1 MQFVEC
7 PHCGMKIIQSAK
19 VCKSC
24 QKPVDN
30 AASVELKPV
39 TMENVPDAKQSVAAS
54 VFGAAVDGDDA
65 GNKQPAKPA
74 AQAAAKKESPSLN
87 GLAKSEPSV
96 TFDDLIEGG
105 LDSDGVDGEGDYGSD
120 ASILEQIEVVREPKD
135 DDDESEDR
143 IKMSKG
149 AKGLTHINIIEKKEP
164 IGIHSSNF
172 QRNILPR
179 LIQIF
184 VLIVLTVIIG
194 TGIFVYKIM
203 DLPEYYNT
211 FYMRKENSKSFGEAI
226 VQLNV
231 CENARMNPTLGFQ
244 VSEIENSFL
253 NSYIMWKAIVTK
265 VERITSDPISKN
277 TYILTAKPDR
287 TAKNFHFIRMYM
299 NSKMVNKIKKKALTL
314 DEERPMAIHG
324 RIIGWGRSSDRA
336 SLEIEVYDA
345 EITEGY

>member
-30 AASVELKPV
+30 AAPVELKPV
-39 TMENVPDAKQSVAAS
+39 PTENAPILKQSAAAPAS
-54 VFGAAVDGDDA
+54 GAAVNEDNA
-65 GNKQPAKPA
+65 GHKQPAKPA

-87 GLAKSEPSV
+87 GPAKSEPSV

-105 LDSDGVDGEGDYGSD
+105 LEPDGGGEGGYGGDDSMLD
-120 ASILEQIEVVREPKD
+120 QIEVIREPKD
-135 DDDESEDR
+135 EDEEPEDR

-164 IGIHSSNF
+164 EGIHSSNF

-184 VLIVLTVIIG
+184 VLIVLTAIIG
-194 TGIFVYKIM
+194 TGIFIYKIM

-211 FYMRKENSKSFGEAI
+211 FHMRKENSKSFGEAV

-253 NSYIMWKAIVTK
+253 NSYVMWKVIVMK
-265 VERITSDPISKN
+265 VDRITSDPLSKN
-277 TYILTAKPDR
+277 TYMLTVKPDR
-287 TAKNFHFIRMYM
+287 TAKNPHFIRMYM
-299 NSKMVNKIKKKALTL
+299 NSKMAGKIKKKAFTL
-314 DEERPMAIHG
+314 NEQRPMTIHG
-324 RIIGWGRSSDRA
+324 RIIAWARSSDRA
-336 SLEIEVYDA
+336 SLEIEIYDA